1 MVTCNTSNPFQS
13 LKTRRRWKRAYFPD
27 SSFHHA
33 LKILSLD
40 SYLDS
45 PNLTESAETN
55 LLSSPIRSLSF
66 FVINKIR
73 FHYSKLCSFQGNA
86 CSSLAW
92 SRARWT
98 RTTTASW
105 SGWASAS
112 PTSLSAPP
120 GRARSWPGRRLK
132 KVSQSPHRH
141 HHRRHPHCFP
151 PSSLLLNQKP
161 FNPGSKRPLTEA
173 AF

>member
-1 MVTCNTSNPFQS
+1 M
-13 LKTRRRWKRAYFPD
+13 KTNLFSRLLISPPLR
-27 SSFHHA
+27 
-33 LKILSLD
+33 ILSSESPSD

-45 PNLTESAETN
+45 PNLTKSAETN
-55 LLSSPIRSLSF
+55 LLSSPTRSLSF
-66 FVINKIR
+66 FVLNKKR
-73 FHYSKLCSFQGNA
+73 FQYSKLCSFQGNA

-92 SRARWT
+92 SRALWT

-105 SGWASAS
+105 SGSASAS
-112 PTSLSAPP
+112 PTSWSAPP

-132 KVSQSPHRH
+132 KVSHPHHHHRH
-141 HHRRHPHCFP
+141 HHCFP
-151 PSSLLLNQKP
+151 LSSLLLNQQP

>member
-1 MVTCNTSNPFQS
+1 MKTNLFSKIVISPLSQNP
-13 LKTRRRWKRAYFPD
+13 LD
-27 SSFHHA
+27 SDFS
-33 LKILSLD
+33 SD

-66 FVINKIR
+66 FVINEKR
-73 FHYSKLCSFQGNA
+73 SHYSKLCSFQGNA

-105 SGWASAS
+105 SGSASAS
-112 PTSLSAPP
+112 PTSWSAPP

-132 KVSQSPHRH
+132 RVSLSHHRH
-141 HHRRHPHCFP
+141 HHRYPHHRHPRHQHHHRHHHCFP
-151 PSSLLLNQKP
+151 LSSLLLNQQP